1 MSVVINISKTYRKPI
16 QTYSRLFELGA
27 SEKQN
32 LAFLI
37 GGCVISFVSQWPVQA
52 RYAFA
57 NQQSID
63 ELMGAI
69 LLSNLFLLPLIFYFI
84 SMVMYIFAKG
94 LGSNILGV
102 ELRMI
107 IFWAYLAATTIFA
120 PSAAAFFAI
129 ARPLPLLPPEI
140 KITFSFKLIFLRLS

>member
-69 LLSNLFLLPLIFYFI
+69 LLSNLFLLPLIFYFNLVGKSIEKNIKNI
-84 SMVMYIFAKG
+84 S
-94 LGSNILGV
+94 
-102 ELRMI
+102 
-107 IFWAYLAATTIFA
+107 ATT
-120 PSAAAFFAI
+120 SN
-129 ARPLPLLPPEI
+129 
-140 KITFSFKLIFLRLS
+140 S

>member
-1 MSVVINISKTYRKPI
+1 MSVVINISKTYRTPI

-63 ELMGAI
+63 ELMYYARRNNTTVIVAPTPVSTLNGEFAYI
-69 LLSNLFLLPLIFYFI
+69 SRPTTLASTTPNNYFSDFCLFWI
-84 SMVMYIFAKG
+84 
-94 LGSNILGV
+94 
-102 ELRMI
+102 
-107 IFWAYLAATTIFA
+107 
-120 PSAAAFFAI
+120 
-129 ARPLPLLPPEI
+129 
-140 KITFSFKLIFLRLS
+140 

>member
-69 LLSNLFLLPLIFYFI
+69 LLSNLFKFLFETPFVLL
-84 SMVMYIFAKG
+84 
-94 LGSNILGV
+94 
-102 ELRMI
+102 
-107 IFWAYLAATTIFA
+107 
-120 PSAAAFFAI
+120 
-129 ARPLPLLPPEI
+129 
-140 KITFSFKLIFLRLS
+140 KLIAIPSKEELFSDG

>member
-52 RYAFA
+52 RHAFA

-63 ELMGAI
+63 VGIVEGFFGK
-69 LLSNLFLLPLIFYFI
+69 NFHYFI
-84 SMVMYIFAKG
+84 VAG
-94 LGSNILGV
+94 
-102 ELRMI
+102 
-107 IFWAYLAATTIFA
+107 FWL
-120 PSAAAFFAI
+120 
-129 ARPLPLLPPEI
+129 
-140 KITFSFKLIFLRLS
+140 LIFLTFVYSGFKGRSR

>member
-52 RYAFA
+52 RHAFA

-84 SMVMYIFAKG
+84 SMVEEIENDKIAD
-94 LGSNILGV
+94 IIV
-102 ELRMI
+102 EKI
-107 IFWAYLAATTIFA
+107 
-120 PSAAAFFAI
+120 SAW
-129 ARPLPLLPPEI
+129 
-140 KITFSFKLIFLRLS
+140 LSRRRN

>member
-1 MSVVINISKTYRKPI
+1 MSVIINISKTYRKPI

-52 RYAFA
+52 RHAFA

-63 ELMGAI
+63 KTKNRTVRRVVKTI
-69 LLSNLFLLPLIFYFI
+69 KRLII
-84 SMVMYIFAKG
+84 
-94 LGSNILGV
+94 
-102 ELRMI
+102 
-107 IFWAYLAATTIFA
+107 
-120 PSAAAFFAI
+120 
-129 ARPLPLLPPEI
+129 
-140 KITFSFKLIFLRLS
+140 